1 MTQDILTFS
10 IIIPTYNRPK
20 ELYNCLKQL
29 EQINYRNDTFEI
41 IIVDDGSKLSLDSIV
56 NNFNKRV
63 DISLFKQI
71 NQGPAVAR
79 NNGAQKARGKF
90 LAFIDDDCL
99 ANKDWLN
106 FMEDSLNKYPKSLVG
121 GKTLNALEDNP
132 FSTTSQILIDYIYST
147 YDRQKS
153 MPKFFTSNNMALTRE
168 MFLSVNGF
176 NSNFRLA
183 AGEDREFCEKL
194 LSRGY
199 NLLYEPQA
207 IIYHEHNLNFKSFCK
222 QHFNYGRGRVVFN
235 KIYRQRTSVNL
246 SYSSLFFYI
255 QLLKYPFSQD
265 LKYPSFLIFLIL
277 IISQIST
284 LLGIIKETCL
294 TK

>member
-1 MTQDILTFS
+1 MILNNPIFS
-10 IIIPTYNRPK
+10 IIIPTYNRPDHLNQCLSSLINLNISPN
-20 ELYNCLKQL
+20 EL
-29 EQINYRNDTFEI
+29 EI
-41 IIVDDGSKLSLDSIV
+41 VVVDDGSILPLESV
-56 NNFNKRV
+56 V
-63 DISLFKQI
+63 QEFKNHLNLILIKQT
-71 NQGPAVAR
+71 NQGPASAR
-79 NNGAQKARGKF
+79 NKGAQIAQGKF
-90 LAFIDDDCL
+90 LAFLDDDCL
-99 ANKDWLN
+99 VSPNWLK
-106 FMEDSLNKYPKSLVG
+106 FLGDCLNTDPNCLVG
-121 GKTLNALEDNP
+121 GKTLNVLEDNP

-153 MPKFFTSNNMALTRE
+153 IPKFFTSNNMALTRE

-199 NLLYEPQA
+199 NLLYDPQA

-235 KIYRQRTSVNL
+235 KIYRQRTSDSL

-265 LKYPSFLIFLIL
+265 LKHPSFLIFLIL

-284 LLGIIKETCL
+284 LLGIIKETYL